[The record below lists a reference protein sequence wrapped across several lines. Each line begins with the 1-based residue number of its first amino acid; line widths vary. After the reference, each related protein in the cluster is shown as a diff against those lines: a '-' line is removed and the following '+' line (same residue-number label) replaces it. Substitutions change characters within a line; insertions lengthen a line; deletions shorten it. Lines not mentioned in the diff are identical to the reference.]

1 MIRTTGPK
9 ASRLDDPLGR
19 VLGDKADRSLA
30 QVRGCAITAIGQ
42 RLRDVLAG
50 RVLGRQDMLR
60 QRTKVSG
67 TVAQGSKALRH
78 LAGLLLLAAVGC
90 DTQSFRVG
98 QRANIQF
105 GTVRQ
110 VEEVRLQSDAAAGA
124 LIGGT
129 IGLIASG
136 GSRTAPRNA
145 ILGAAVGAG
154 ATAVAQGNR
163 TGIAYTVAMLDGST
177 VRIISDQSEI
187 RVGDCV
193 AIERV
198 GETNNIRREPSAYC
212 ARDNQQAVA
221 TVRNE
226 TEAAAARCEAA
237 KEELVR
243 ASTAEA
249 VDTAGRKVNLLCN

>member
-1 MIRTTGPK
+1 
-9 ASRLDDPLGR
+9 
-19 VLGDKADRSLA
+19 
-30 QVRGCAITAIGQ
+30 
-42 RLRDVLAG
+42 
-50 RVLGRQDMLR
+50 MLQ
-60 QRTKVSG
+60 QRTEMHDRLTQK
-67 TVAQGSKALRH
+67 SKALRR
-78 LAGLLLLAAVGC
+78 LTWILLLTAVGC
-90 DTQSFRVG
+90 ETQSSRVG
-98 QRANIQF
+98 QRTTIQF

-110 VEEVRLQSDAAAGA
+110 VEQVQLQSDAAAGA

-145 ILGAAVGAG
+145 ILGAAIGAG
-154 ATAVAQGNR
+154 ATAAAQGNR

-177 VRIISDQSEI
+177 IRIISDQSEI

-193 AIERV
+193 AIERA

-212 ARDNQQAVA
+212 ARENQQAVA
-221 TVRNE
+221 SVQQE

-243 ASTAEA
+243 ASTSEA
-249 VDTAGRKVNLLCN
+249 VDSASRKVSLLCN